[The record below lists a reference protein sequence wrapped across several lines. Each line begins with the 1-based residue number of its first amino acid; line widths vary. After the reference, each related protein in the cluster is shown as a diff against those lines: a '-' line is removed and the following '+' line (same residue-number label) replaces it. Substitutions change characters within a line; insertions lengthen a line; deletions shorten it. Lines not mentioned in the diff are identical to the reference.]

1 MRDGKKPLNRRFC
14 RNDKKSFPNK
24 PQSIQGSL
32 PSSSWSRITLTPA
45 MHWPTAAI
53 FLASQ
58 WAQPLLQSNS
68 VAEIDAGASM
78 FFLDTNTSMRKFI
91 DHRD

>member
-1 MRDGKKPLNRRFC
+1 MA
-14 RNDKKSFPNK
+14 KSRSTDDFVATTRKVSPNK

-32 PSSSWSRITLTPA
+32 PSSGWSRITLTPA

-68 VAEIDAGASM
+68 IAEIDASASM